1 MKRCPECRRDYYDD
15 TLLYCLDDGNA
26 LLGVPGG
33 AVPVTP
39 RQDTEE
45 QRATMILSRPS
56 GGNDPDFQNPP
67 GGIEQTIRYCQT
79 SDGYNIAYTVTG
91 SGPVLVRVLG
101 HFTHLEKEWE
111 WPELRLL
118 WERLSENFSVIRYD
132 GRGIGLSDPY
142 SGEFTE
148 ESRLADLNS
157 VLKAISAEHVS
168 LLGISE
174 GGWTAAAY
182 AVEHPEKVDNLILYG
197 SYSRGAS
204 GRTGYDDEEEGAI
217 ETLIRKGWG
226 RDTAAIRQILTST
239 FFRADADPQIIKHF
253 NELQKVSADGD
264 TAARYQRSCRS
275 RGDGREM
282 FRKVTAPTLV
292 VHSQDDIAVLAE
304 EGRLLASIIPGAQLV
319 LLPSYSHYFPTD
331 SDSARRV
338 VDAIVRFCSDTA
350 QKGPER

>member
-26 LLGVPGG
+26 LLEGPFG
-33 AVPVTP
+33 ADALNS
-39 RQDTEE
+39 QQADEL
-45 QRATMILSRPS
+45 RATLILPKPS
-56 GGNDPDFQNPP
+56 SGSDLGVRCATPALV
-67 GGIEQTIRYCQT
+67 QTIRYCQT
-79 SDGYNIAYTVTG
+79 ADGYSIAYTITG

-118 WERLSENFSVIRYD
+118 WERLSEHFSVVRYD

-142 SGEFTE
+142 SEEFTE
-148 ESRLADLNS
+148 EDRLADLNA
-157 VLKAISAEHVS
+157 VLRAVAAESFS

-182 AVEHPEKVDNLILYG
+182 AVENPEKVERLILYG
-197 SYSRGAS
+197 AYARGAS
-204 GRTGYDDEEEGAI
+204 ARTGHDPEEDRAI

-239 FFRADADPQIIKHF
+239 FFRADADPKIIKHF
-253 NELQKVSADGD
+253 NDLQKVSADGD
-264 TAARYQRSCRS
+264 TAARYQRSCHS

-282 FRKVTAPTLV
+282 FTKVTAPTLV
-292 VHSQDDIAVLAE
+292 VHSQGDMAVSAE
-304 EGRLLASIIPGAQLV
+304 EGRILASIIPEAQLV

-338 VDAIVRFCSDTA
+338 VDAILRFWKDSASTA
-350 QKGPER
+350 DP